1 MNDALS
7 RTTTAPELPERT
19 RAGVSFVV
27 LFFVFLALAA
37 VLRIPTFSN
46 HVFNADEAYL
56 ATEAQVINDGGHLY
70 TDAVDRKP
78 PIVPYLYAATFEITG
93 SDDLAAIRVLA
104 VLAHALTALLLT
116 AEARRRF
123 TNRSTGRSAARYTDV
138 TVGVLYLL
146 AATAFRPQDAQAAN
160 FEVFMLPLMTA
171 AVVLGARRRPAA
183 SGATLAVATLTKQT
197 AATTL
202 LPLAFLAW
210 KFRRARGLAV
220 LAIAFAVPILLAALI
235 FGFHDFFFWVFTGSG
250 GYLDA
255 SGVLGYAAGLGAK
268 NTGWFLF
275 GSAALIVLAASAWK
289 HWRDD
294 ADLWL
299 WLVSGLI
306 AVAAGLRFFPHY
318 YLQVIP
324 PLALLAGRGLVS
336 HSFFDRRAGIVLVAV
351 LALVPVA
358 SYLPTAFEQRTDR
371 NLHLALAAAAYAR
384 QHTKPGDRILVW
396 GQAPEV
402 YWASDRRPATRFPTT
417 GFVTGASGGRPAD
430 RVGAQYATPGAMQ
443 QFLADLKN
451 HPPTLIFDMSTADQ
465 RNAGFY
471 PPATVPAFSRF
482 LTHGNWRRV
491 ATVDGIDVLRSK

>member
-1 MNDALS
+1 VNGALP
-7 RTTTAPELPERT
+7 RTTKPPELPDRT
-19 RAGVSFVV
+19 SARFSLVV

-56 ATEAQVINDGGHLY
+56 ATEAQIINDGGHLY

-78 PIVPYLYAATFEITG
+78 PIVPYLYAATFELTG
-93 SDDLAAIRVLA
+93 SDDLAPVRVLA
-104 VLAHALTALLLT
+104 VLAHALTALLLA

-123 TNRSTGRSAARYTDV
+123 GGRYTDLA
-138 TVGVLYLL
+138 VGVLYLL
-146 AATAFRPQDAQAAN
+146 AATAFRPQDTQAAN

-183 SGATLAVATLTKQT
+183 AGATLALATLAKQT
-197 AATTL
+197 AATAL

-210 KFRRARGLAV
+210 KFRRARGIAA
-220 LAIAFAVPILLAALI
+220 LAIAFAVPVLVAAVI

-255 SGVLGYAAGLGAK
+255 SGVLGYAAGLGAR

-275 GSAALIVLAASAWK
+275 GSAALVTLAACAWK

-299 WLVSGLI
+299 WVISGLV
-306 AVAAGLRFFPHY
+306 AVVAGLRFFPHY
-318 YLQVIP
+318 YLQLIP

-336 HSFFDRRAGIVLVAV
+336 HRFFTRRAGVALVTV
-351 LALVPVA
+351 LALLPVA
-358 SYLPTAFEQRTDR
+358 YYLPSAFEQRTDR
-371 NLHLALAAAAYAR
+371 NLRLALAAAAYAR
-384 QHTKPGDRILVW
+384 THTKPGDRILVW

-402 YWASDRRPATRFPTT
+402 YWASDRLPATRFPTT
-417 GFVTGASGGRPAD
+417 GFITGASGGRPAD
-430 RVGAQYATPGAMQ
+430 RVGPKYATPGAMRE
-443 QFLADLKN
+443 FLDDLRK
-451 HPPTLIFDMSTADQ
+451 HPPTLIFDMSSANQ
-465 RNAGFY
+465 RNAGYY

-482 LTHGNWRRV
+482 LDQGNWRRV
-491 ATVDGIDVLRSK
+491 ATVDGVDILRAT

>member
-1 MNDALS
+1 VNDALP
-7 RTTTAPELPERT
+7 RTTTATELPERT
-19 RAGVSFVV
+19 HASLRLVV

-56 ATEAQVINDGGHLY
+56 ATEAQIINGGGHLY

-78 PIVPYLYAATFEITG
+78 PIVPYVYAATFEMTG
-93 SDDLAAIRVLA
+93 SDDLAAVRVLA
-104 VLAHALTALLLT
+104 VLAHALTALLLA

-123 TNRSTGRSAARYTDV
+123 AHRSAGRYTDL

-146 AATAFRPQDAQAAN
+146 AATAFRPQDAQAAS

-171 AVVLGARRRPAA
+171 AMVLGARRRPAA
-183 SGATLAVATLTKQT
+183 SGATLALATLTKQT

-210 KFRRARGLAV
+210 KFRRARGLAALTV
-220 LAIAFAVPILLAALI
+220 AFGVPILLAAVI

-255 SGVLGYAAGLGAK
+255 SGVLGYAAGLGAR
-268 NTGWFLF
+268 NTAWFAF
-275 GSAALIVLAASAWK
+275 GGAALIVLAASAWR

-299 WLVSGLI
+299 WVVAGLI

-318 YLQVIP
+318 YLQVLP

-336 HSFFDRRAGIVLVAV
+336 HSFFTRRAGIALVAV
-351 LALVPVA
+351 LALLPVA
-358 SYLPTAFEQRTDR
+358 YYLPTAFEQRTDR
-371 NLHLALAAAAYAR
+371 NLRLALAAAAYAR
-384 QHTKPGDRILVW
+384 EHTKPNDRILVW

-402 YWASDRRPATRFPTT
+402 YWASDLRPATRFPTT

-430 RVGAQYATPGAMQ
+430 RVGAQYATPGAMKD
-443 QFLADLKN
+443 FLADLKR

-482 LTHGNWRRV
+482 LTQGNWRRV